1 MVDMERGVGW
11 GVPASVIDAFR
22 FEGAPIGAEPLAG
35 GHIHENVLV
44 RCTGGRYVLQ
54 RLNDRV
60 FPDVDAVLSNGE
72 RLVAYLRAKGRR
84 GPELVETGDGA
95 LSLRAPDGSRWRAFR
110 FLEGTVGRSILT
122 DPDDAFEAARAFA
135 DYLVA
140 LADFPAPPLAVTIEH
155 FHDLPHRLDALEA
168 VSAADPVGRRS
179 GVSEEV
185 DRARRLAGDVAEQLR
200 AGAGRPC
207 VRIVHNDAKLS
218 NVRFDARTGR
228 AACVIDLDTTMPGHV
243 AYDVGEL
250 VRTAATHSPED
261 ARDEATVDFDLDL
274 LDALASGYFAAR
286 PPVDA
291 SEIEAMS
298 LAGPHMAVENAL
310 RFLVDHLAGD
320 RYFTVT
326 RSGQN
331 LDRCRTQLRLTELM
345 LESEVD
351 SRACFV
357 RAARSVRA
365 DPATAE
371 DRRRGLHG
379 RGSVGGAS

>member
-1 MVDMERGVGW
+1 MERRVGW
-11 GVPASVIDAFR
+11 GVPAPVIDAFH
-22 FEGAPIGAEPLAG
+22 FEGAPTVAEPLVG
-35 GHIHENVLV
+35 GLVHENVLV
-44 RCTGGRYVLQ
+44 TCTGGRYVLQ

-60 FPDVDAVLSNGE
+60 FPDVDAVLANGE
-72 RLVAYLRAKGRR
+72 RLVAHLLAKGRR

-95 LSLRAPDGSRWRAFR
+95 LSFRAPDGSKWRAFR
-110 FLEGTVGRSILT
+110 YLEGTVGRSILT
-122 DPDDAFEAARAFA
+122 GPDDAFEAARAFA

-155 FHDLPHRLDALEA
+155 FHALPHRLDALEA
-168 VSAADPVGRRS
+168 VAAADPVGRRS
-179 GVSEEV
+179 GVSAEV
-185 DRARRLAGDVAEQLR
+185 DRARRLAGHVAEQLR
-200 AGAGRPC
+200 AGAERPC

-218 NVRFDARTGR
+218 NVRFDAQTGQ
-228 AACVIDLDTTMPGHV
+228 AACVIDLDTTMAGHV

-250 VRTAATHSPED
+250 VRTATTHSPED

-274 LDALASGYFAAR
+274 LGALASGYFAPR
-286 PPVDA
+286 PPLDA

-298 LAGPHMAVENAL
+298 LAGPQMAVENAL
-310 RFLVDHLAGD
+310 RFLADHLAGD
-320 RYFTVT
+320 QYFTVT

-345 LESEVD
+345 LGSEVE

-365 DPATAE
+365 APAIAD
-371 DRRRGLHG
+371 DRRRGPQG
-379 RGSVGGAS
+379 PGSVRSTS